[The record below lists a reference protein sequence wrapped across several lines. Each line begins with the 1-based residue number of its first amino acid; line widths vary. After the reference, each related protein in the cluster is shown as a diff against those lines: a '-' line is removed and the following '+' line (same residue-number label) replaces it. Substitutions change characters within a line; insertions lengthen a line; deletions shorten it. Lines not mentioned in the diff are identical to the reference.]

1 MGHSPVPVPSG
12 QSFCLS
18 RGCPSVRG
26 WWRRDP
32 GWWRRPL
39 HKELPEGAA
48 PSSQTGPGLLYE
60 GDLCAELCLQA
71 LPQLLYRV
79 EGGRFKFLGEILE
92 RAGCWARGGQRKGQ
106 RKNPAPAPKP
116 AISFVLSYCSWG
128 SDPQVKQSLVRQ
140 RDQTCQS

>member
-79 EGGRFKFLGEILE
+79 EEGRFKFLGEILE
-92 RAGCWARGGQRKGQ
+92 RAGPEGGRERTPPPPPNLPYLLSFHTVHGVLTPRSNSPLYGKEIKPVSPKG
-106 RKNPAPAPKP
+106 
-116 AISFVLSYCSWG
+116 S
-128 SDPQVKQSLVRQ
+128 QS
-140 RDQTCQS
+140 